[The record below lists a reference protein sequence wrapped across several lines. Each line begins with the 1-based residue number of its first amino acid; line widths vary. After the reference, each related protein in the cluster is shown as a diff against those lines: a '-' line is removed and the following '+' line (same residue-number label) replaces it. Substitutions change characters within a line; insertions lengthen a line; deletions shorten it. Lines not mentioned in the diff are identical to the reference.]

1 MLKTQHQNR
10 IAEYPVNRFPKNRAE
25 LYNKTIMQPSSF
37 NEPNSS
43 AGTTPQPAGSG
54 LPNVPQPSVS
64 ASAWLAATDP
74 SSASA
79 PKAQQSVAPAPGPEL
94 ADDGDLIEKEWV
106 SQVKRIVAA
115 TANDPYELN
124 VQFTRLKAEYM
135 QKRYGK
141 RIKLED

>member
-1 MLKTQHQNR
+1 
-10 IAEYPVNRFPKNRAE
+10 
-25 LYNKTIMQPSSF
+25 MQPSSF

-43 AGTTPQPAGSG
+43 ASATPPAVPQPSAQPSSAG
-54 LPNVPQPSVS
+54 LPNVPPAAVP

-74 SSASA
+74 DADNA
-79 PKAQQSVAPAPGPEL
+79 PADAQQPAAAGPGL

-106 SQVKRIVAA
+106 LQVKRIVAA
-115 TANDPYELN
+115 TANDPYEQN

-141 RIKLED
+141 QIKMED